1 MITQQTV
8 RQELETLKRYI
19 DSDGVRIPSL
29 WSSMRMGVSIVAWMI
44 FCSVIMSFFITQ
56 KTSETL
62 MSVLFG
68 GWIGFIIMLVVAK
81 MRMLYLSLPENFVK
95 ESLLAKTFSSKV
107 KLYYITYLIL
117 IFLFSIAGGIVYCF
131 GSILLTVI
139 MTFLFSLDIG
149 RYKVAG
155 VVEVINSYIK
165 SRQ

>member
-19 DSDGVRIPSL
+19 DSGGVRIPSL

-117 IFLFSIAGGIVYCF
+117 IFFFSIAGGIVYCF

>member
-19 DSDGVRIPSL
+19 DSGGVRIPSL

-95 ESLLAKTFSSKV
+95 ESLLAKTFYSKV

>member
-19 DSDGVRIPSL
+19 DSGGVRIPSL

-44 FCSVIMSFFITQ
+44 FCPVIMSFFITQ

-107 KLYYITYLIL
+107 KLYYIAYMIL

-131 GSILLTVI
+131 GSVLLTVI

>member
-19 DSDGVRIPSL
+19 DSGGVRIPSL

-44 FCSVIMSFFITQ
+44 FCPVIMSFFITQ

-107 KLYYITYLIL
+107 KLYYITYMIL
-117 IFLFSIAGGIVYCF
+117 IFLFSVAGGIVYCF
-131 GSILLTVI
+131 GSVLLTVI

>member
-19 DSDGVRIPSL
+19 DSGGVRIPSL

-44 FCSVIMSFFITQ
+44 FCPVIMSFFITQ

-95 ESLLAKTFSSKV
+95 ESLLAKTF
-107 KLYYITYLIL
+107 
-117 IFLFSIAGGIVYCF
+117 
-131 GSILLTVI
+131 
-139 MTFLFSLDIG
+139 
-149 RYKVAG
+149 
-155 VVEVINSYIK
+155 
-165 SRQ
+165 

>member
-19 DSDGVRIPSL
+19 DSGGVRIPSL

>member
-19 DSDGVRIPSL
+19 DSGGVRIPSL

-95 ESLLAKTFSSKV
+95 ESLLAKIFSSKV

-117 IFLFSIAGGIVYCF
+117 IFFFSIAGGIVYCF

>member
-1 MITQQTV
+1 
-8 RQELETLKRYI
+8 
-19 DSDGVRIPSL
+19 
-29 WSSMRMGVSIVAWMI
+29 MGVSIVAWMI
-44 FCSVIMSFFITQ
+44 FCPVIMSFFITQ

-107 KLYYITYLIL
+107 KLYYITYMIL

-131 GSILLTVI
+131 GSVLLTVI

>member
-19 DSDGVRIPSL
+19 DSGGVRIPSL

-44 FCSVIMSFFITQ
+44 FFPVIMSFFITQ

-107 KLYYITYLIL
+107 KLYYITYMIL

-131 GSILLTVI
+131 GSVLLTVI

>member
-19 DSDGVRIPSL
+19 ESGGVRIPSL

-44 FCSVIMSFFITQ
+44 FCPVIMSFLITQ

-95 ESLLAKTFSSKV
+95 ESLLAKAFSSKV
-107 KLYYITYLIL
+107 KLYYITYMIF

-131 GSILLTVI
+131 GSVLLTVI

>member
-19 DSDGVRIPSL
+19 DSGGVRIPSL

-44 FCSVIMSFFITQ
+44 FCPVIMSFFITQ

-81 MRMLYLSLPENFVK
+81 MRMLYLSLPEDFVK

-107 KLYYITYLIL
+107 KLYYITYMIL

>member
-19 DSDGVRIPSL
+19 ESGGVRIPSL

-44 FCSVIMSFFITQ
+44 FCPVIMSFLITQ

-95 ESLLAKTFSSKV
+95 ESLLAKAFSSKV
-107 KLYYITYLIL
+107 KLYYITYMIF
-117 IFLFSIAGGIVYCF
+117 IFLFSIVGGIVYCF
-131 GSILLTVI
+131 GSVLLTVI
-139 MTFLFSLDIG
+139 MTFLFSLDVG

>member
-19 DSDGVRIPSL
+19 DSGGVRIPSL

-44 FCSVIMSFFITQ
+44 FCPVIMSFFITQ

-107 KLYYITYLIL
+107 KLYYMTYMIL

>member
-1 MITQQTV
+1 
-8 RQELETLKRYI
+8 
-19 DSDGVRIPSL
+19 
-29 WSSMRMGVSIVAWMI
+29 
-44 FCSVIMSFFITQ
+44 
-56 KTSETL
+56 
-62 MSVLFG
+62 
-68 GWIGFIIMLVVAK
+68 MLVVAK

>member
-19 DSDGVRIPSL
+19 DSGGVRIPSL

-44 FCSVIMSFFITQ
+44 FCPVIMSFFITQ

-107 KLYYITYLIL
+107 KLYYITYMIL

-131 GSILLTVI
+131 GSVLLTVI
-139 MTFLFSLDIG
+139 MTILFSLDIG

>member
-19 DSDGVRIPSL
+19 DSGGVRIPSL

-131 GSILLTVI
+131 GSILLTAI

>member
-19 DSDGVRIPSL
+19 DSGGVRIPSL

-44 FCSVIMSFFITQ
+44 FCPVIMSFFITQ

-107 KLYYITYLIL
+107 KLYYITYMIL

-131 GSILLTVI
+131 GSVLLTVI

>member
-19 DSDGVRIPSL
+19 DSGGVRIPSL

-44 FCSVIMSFFITQ
+44 FCPVIMSFFITQ

-107 KLYYITYLIL
+107 KLYYITYMIL

>member
-19 DSDGVRIPSL
+19 DSGGVRIPSL

-139 MTFLFSLDIG
+139 MTFLFSLDID

>member
-1 MITQQTV
+1 
-8 RQELETLKRYI
+8 
-19 DSDGVRIPSL
+19 
-29 WSSMRMGVSIVAWMI
+29 MGVSIVAWMI
-44 FCSVIMSFFITQ
+44 FCPVIMSFFITQ

-68 GWIGFIIMLVVAK
+68 GWIGFIIMIIVAK

-107 KLYYITYLIL
+107 KLYYITYMIL
-117 IFLFSIAGGIVYCF
+117 IFLFSIAGGIIYCF
-131 GSILLTVI
+131 GSVLLTVI

>member
-1 MITQQTV
+1 MITQQTL

-19 DSDGVRIPSL
+19 ESGDVRIPSL

-44 FCSVIMSFFITQ
+44 FCPVIMSFFITQ

-68 GWIGFIIMLVVAK
+68 GWIGFIIMIIVAK

-107 KLYYITYLIL
+107 KLYYITYMIL
-117 IFLFSIAGGIVYCF
+117 IFLFSIAGGIIYCF
-131 GSILLTVI
+131 GSVLLTVI

>member
-1 MITQQTV
+1 MITQQIV

-19 DSDGVRIPSL
+19 DSGGVRIPSL

-95 ESLLAKTFSSKV
+95 ESLLAKTFYSKV